1 MILKSLLA
9 SQLASLKQF
18 IAMNFVPRTQLIISA
33 GIVFLPISVLVAITP
48 AITAPG
54 IVLSAVFL
62 CVVAIDA
69 VISRNYLAGVRV
81 SIPEVVRLSVGRE
94 GNLTLSIEN
103 EDQKINLLRVG
114 LAFPQEVYSS
124 NQDLYTN
131 LPPETPNSIMAWPF
145 KALKQGH
152 YFLKNCYLETPSKLG
167 FWSMRRAQEAR
178 AEIRVYPDLF
188 RERKQL
194 TGLFL
199 NRGFGVHTQRQVGK
213 GREFEQLREYLP
225 GDSYEDIHWKATARR
240 GFPIT
245 KVYQIE
251 RTQQIYVIIDGSR
264 LSARNS
270 DTLGSKID
278 DLVKLDRHEYSTI
291 MERFTAAALV
301 MGLAAQRQGDVFGL
315 LAFDDRVRKFVRAK
329 NGKAH
334 YDVCREALYTLQARS
349 VTPDFSELFT
359 FIATKI
365 RRRALLIILTN
376 LDDPVLAET
385 FADNIELI
393 SRQHLVLVNM
403 LKPAGSAP
411 IFSDPHVD
419 SIDDIYQ
426 KLGGHLVWRNL
437 RETERYLHRCGI
449 GFHLLENENL
459 CTDLVSQYL
468 SIKRRQIL

>member
-1 MILKSLLA
+1 MTL
-9 SQLASLKQF
+9 
-18 IAMNFVPRTQLIISA
+18 VPRTKLIIWA
-33 GIVFLPISVLVAITP
+33 GIIFLPVSVLVAVIP
-48 AITAPG
+48 A
-54 IVLSAVFL
+54 LSAPCIGLAAVLLFIA
-62 CVVAIDA
+62 VIDA
-69 VISRNYLAGVRV
+69 AISRNCLAGIRV
-81 SIPEVVRLSVGRE
+81 TLPKVVRLSVGRD

-103 EDQKINLLRVG
+103 DDQKVKQLRLG
-114 LAFPQEVYSS
+114 LAFPREVYSS
-124 NQDLYTN
+124 NQDLLTD
-131 LPPETPNSIMAWPF
+131 LPPETSNSTLTWPF
-145 KALKQGH
+145 KALKQGR
-152 YFLKNCYLETPSKLG
+152 YYLENCYLETPSNLG
-167 FWSMRRAQEAR
+167 FWSLRRDQAAH

-194 TGLFL
+194 AGLFL
-199 NRGFGVHTQRQVGK
+199 NRGIGIHAQRQVGK

-240 GFPIT
+240 GLPIT

-264 LSARNS
+264 LSVRNS
-270 DTLGSKID
+270 DSTGGKSADSEKTDIPD
-278 DLVKLDRHEYSTI
+278 YTTI

-315 LAFDDRVRKFVRAK
+315 MAFDNRVRKFVRAK
-329 NGKAH
+329 NGKSH
-334 YDVCREALYTLQARS
+334 YDGCRDALYTLKARS

-376 LDDPVLAET
+376 LDDPVLAESFT
-385 FADNIELI
+385 ANIELI

-403 LKPAGSAP
+403 LKPAGSEP
-411 IFSDPHVD
+411 IFSNPQVN
-419 SIDDIYQ
+419 SVDDIYR
-426 KLGGHLVWRNL
+426 KLGGHLVWRHL

-449 GFHLLENENL
+449 GFSLLENENL

-468 SIKRRQIL
+468 TIKRRQVL